1 MKYEIIGDS
10 VEEITKFIISKGY
23 DPRPDVYDIPDYDL
37 KSFAIYTLE
46 MNIQNSDY
54 ILYNYHDSGEDIT
67 DLVVSSEMSFS
78 KKHIALHLTYEIEEH
93 EELDLDDKEEEY
105 FSHEYVCEIAKKHC
119 NKTNFLNYLEV
130 YTFDK
135 NINNVEYKN
144 IEYKWG

>member
-1 MKYEIIGDS
+1 MKYEIICES

-46 MNIQNSDY
+46 MNIQDSD
-54 ILYNYHDSGEDIT
+54 YHDSGEDIS

-78 KKHIALHLTYEIEEH
+78 KKHIALHLTYEIEEY

-105 FSHEYVCEIAKKHC
+105 FSHEYVCEIAK
-119 NKTNFLNYLEV
+119 
-130 YTFDK
+130 
-135 NINNVEYKN
+135 NIVSKKM
-144 IEYKWG
+144 I